1 MTTMRLAAATLLL
14 AAGAAQA
21 TDKASLV
28 DTLVKVGLDRGAE
41 QAGVLTTVR
50 GDRPR
55 TLVLLMPGDPA
66 VFRPVL
72 ESGEVAITRLRG
84 NTLVRA
90 RHLLVRPGIATLLVD
105 CRSDS
110 GDSCRESYVLSK
122 ERVADVAKLL
132 ARAKQEVPDA
142 GKVWVVGHSF
152 GGHSTAA
159 MARWGDGLV
168 DGAIYASA
176 IFARS
181 RTYPML
187 AGFDLSA
194 AKVPQLIVAHRK
206 DPCAGTSFAG
216 AEHAA
221 RRYNIPLVA
230 VTEAGDAKGDPCG
243 AFSEHGFVG
252 AERAFMDIIADVV
265 QNGTDKFRN

>member
-1 MTTMRLAAATLLL
+1 MTIRIAAAALLL
-14 AAGAAQA
+14 AACAAQA
-21 TDKASLV
+21 AEKASLAN
-28 DTLVKVGLDRGAE
+28 TLVKVSLDRGAE
-41 QAGVLTTVR
+41 QAGVLTMIP

-55 TLVLLMPGDPA
+55 TLVLLLPGDPA
-66 VFRPVL
+66 VMRPVL
-72 ESGEVAITRLRG
+72 ENGEVLITRLRG

-122 ERVADVAKLL
+122 ERVDDVAKLL
-132 ARAKQEVPDA
+132 ARAKQDVPTA
-142 GKVWVVGHSF
+142 TKVWAVGHSF
-152 GGHSTAA
+152 GGHSSAA
-159 MARWGDGLV
+159 FARWGAGVV

-187 AGFDLSA
+187 AGWDLSQ
-194 AKVPQLIVAHRK
+194 AKVPQLIVAHRN
-206 DPCAGTSFAG
+206 DPCPGTKFSA
-216 AEHAA
+216 AEYTA
-221 RRYNIPLVA
+221 RRYNIPLVT
-230 VTEAGDAKGDPCG
+230 VTEASGGKGDPCG

-252 AERAFMDIIADVV
+252 AERVFMDIIADAVE
-265 QNGTDKFRN
+265 NGVARFRK

>member
-1 MTTMRLAAATLLL
+1 MKRHVVAAAL
-14 AAGAAQA
+14 ALAMCAAHA
-21 TDKASLV
+21 ADRASVV
-28 DTLVKVGLDRGAE
+28 DTLVKVSLDRGAE
-41 QAGVLTTVR
+41 QAGVLTMLR

-72 ESGEVAITRLRG
+72 ENGEVSITRLRG

-122 ERVADVAKLL
+122 ERVADVARLL
-132 ARAKQEVPDA
+132 ARARQDVPGA
-142 GKVWVVGHSF
+142 QKVWVVGHSF
-152 GGHSTAA
+152 GGHSSAA
-159 MARWGDGLV
+159 LARWGEGVV

-194 AKVPQLIVAHRK
+194 AKVPQLIVAHRR
-206 DPCAGTSFAG
+206 DPCSGTTFSA
-216 AEHAA
+216 AEHTA
-221 RRYNIPLVA
+221 RRYDIPLVA
-230 VTEAGDAKGDPCG
+230 VTEASGAKGDPCA

-252 AERAFMDIIADVV
+252 AERIFMDIIADAVE
-265 QNGTDKFRN
+265 NGVDKFKH

>member
-1 MTTMRLAAATLLL
+1 MTMRIAAVVLFLSAC
-14 AAGAAQA
+14 AAQA
-21 TDKASLV
+21 VDKASV
-28 DTLVKVGLDRGAE
+28 ANTLVKVDLDRGAE
-41 QAGVLTTVR
+41 QAGVLTMVR

-72 ESGEVAITRLRG
+72 ENGEVAITRLRG

-122 ERVADVAKLL
+122 ERVDDVTRLL
-132 ARAKQEVPDA
+132 ARAGQDVPDA
-142 GKVWVVGHSF
+142 RKVWVVGHSF
-152 GGHSTAA
+152 GGHSSAA
-159 MARWGDGLV
+159 LARWGEGVV

-194 AKVPQLIVAHRK
+194 AKVPQLIVAHRR
-206 DPCAGTSFAG
+206 DPCPGTAFSA
-216 AEHAA
+216 AEHTA
-221 RRYNIPLVA
+221 RRYNVPLVA
-230 VTEAGDAKGDPCG
+230 VTEASGAKGDPCG

-252 AERAFMDIIADVV
+252 AERIFMDIIADAV
-265 QNGTDKFRN
+265 QNGVDKFKH

>member
-1 MTTMRLAAATLLL
+1 M
-14 AAGAAQA
+14 
-21 TDKASLV
+21 
-28 DTLVKVGLDRGAE
+28 
-41 QAGVLTTVR
+41 
-50 GDRPR
+50 
-55 TLVLLMPGDPA
+55 
-66 VFRPVL
+66 FRPVL
-72 ESGEVAITRLRG
+72 ENGEVVITRLRG

-122 ERVADVAKLL
+122 ERVADVARLL
-132 ARAKQEVPDA
+132 ARAKQEVPEA

-194 AKVPQLIVAHRK
+194 AKVPQLIVAHRR
-206 DPCAGTSFAG
+206 DPCPGTTFSG

-221 RRYNIPLVA
+221 KRYNIPLVA
-230 VTEAGDAKGDPCG
+230 VTDASGGKGDPCG

-252 AERAFMDIIADVV
+252 AERVFMDIIADAV

>member
-1 MTTMRLAAATLLL
+1 MTMRIAAAILFLC
-14 AAGAAQA
+14 ACAAQA
-21 TDKASLV
+21 ADKASVV
-28 DTLVKVGLDRGAE
+28 DTLVKVSLDRGAE
-41 QAGVLTTVR
+41 QAGVLTVLR

-72 ESGEVAITRLRG
+72 DNGEVSITRLRG

-105 CRSDS
+105 CRGDS

-122 ERVADVAKLL
+122 ERVDDVAKLL
-132 ARAKQEVPDA
+132 ARARQDVPDVR
-142 GKVWVVGHSF
+142 KVWVVGHSF
-152 GGHSTAA
+152 GGHSSAA
-159 MARWGDGLV
+159 FARWGDGLV

-216 AEHAA
+216 AEYTAK
-221 RRYNIPLVA
+221 RYNIPLVA
-230 VTEAGDAKGDPCG
+230 VTEASGARGDPCG

-252 AERAFMDIIADVV
+252 AERIFMDIIADAVE
-265 QNGTDKFRN
+265 NGFAQFRK